1 MASLEPNK
9 TLTDS
14 SEVRLSFSDGRDP
27 SQVAVLMR
35 PKVALRSA
43 AASNTAAL
51 LGLGQV
57 VPGAYEVELQ
67 EAGSRCTLISSV
79 AVGCFVG
86 YVAAGGTE
94 GNCTKDRTA
103 CDESVQ
109 WRDPTTNR

>member
-1 MASLEPNK
+1 M
-9 TLTDS
+9 
-14 SEVRLSFSDGRDP
+14 SFSDGRDP
-27 SQVAVLMR
+27 SNIAVLLR
-35 PKVALRSA
+35 PKVALRST

-67 EAGSRCTLISSV
+67 EAGSRCTLLSSV
-79 AVGCFVG
+79 DVGCSVG

-94 GNCTKDRTA
+94 GNCTKDRTE

-109 WRDPTTNR
+109 